1 MKQLTVFEM
10 EEISGGSIDLMG
22 ALDFIVKEIGAI
34 GLGASLGAAFGSGYA
49 GRWGGV
55 GGGILGFGALGQ
67 GVGMIAGLFIG
78 GIGFGVAAGIAGW
91 DKTYE
96 LAQKAINSILDGTF
110 NLWSDN

>member
-1 MKQLTVFEM
+1 MRLDWVHHLVQLSARDMRV
-10 EEISGGSIDLMG
+10 
-22 ALDFIVKEIGAI
+22 A
-34 GLGASLGAAFGSGYA
+34 
-49 GRWGGV
+49 GGV
-55 GGGILGFGALGQ
+55 GGGITGFGALGQ